1 MIDSIGKERALRNR
15 DLRPIEINNGIT
27 SPTTLS
33 FACFRVSR
41 PPALL
46 AAKHYSCHDGL
57 RGAPLQRVGPA
68 HRRAGPIMAVAESAA
83 APSLFKVG
91 SSCLSLAWV
100 EFSKSQ
106 LDGHIERIQISTEI
120 SAGDGGNKLTSTN
133 ARVSNASIHRYFCIC
148 R

>member
-33 FACFRVSR
+33 FACFQVSR

-57 RGAPLQRVGPA
+57 RGAPLHVGPA

-100 EFSKSQ
+100 EFSKVNLIGQ
-106 LDGHIERIQISTEI
+106 LHRIQMQS
-120 SAGDGGNKLTSTN
+120 
-133 ARVSNASIHRYFCIC
+133 
-148 R
+148 

>member
-1 MIDSIGKERALRNR
+1 MIDSIRKERALQTS
-15 DLRPIEINNGIT
+15 DLRPIAINNGIA

-33 FACFRVSR
+33 FACFQVSR

-57 RGAPLQRVGPA
+57 RCAPLQWRLPVCPLQRADFAA

-83 APSLFKVG
+83 ASSLFTVG

-100 EFSKSQ
+100 EFSKVNLMGQ
-106 LDGHIERIQISTEI
+106 IDRIQMQS
-120 SAGDGGNKLTSTN
+120 
-133 ARVSNASIHRYFCIC
+133 
-148 R
+148 